1 MLEHAPPTVPAV
13 VAREGRL
20 SPTELSAPPPDPG
33 QLLVRVR
40 LAGVNYWDVMQRTG
54 AVPLPPS
61 GIPGVEGVGVVAAA
75 GEGAPADLVGRRV
88 AWSKVNGSYA
98 GAVVG
103 NADWFL
109 PVPDD
114 VDDEQGAGLLMQGVT
129 AQYLATDTAPLGDGD
144 AAVVLAAAG
153 GVGTLLTQLLVA
165 AGVGVIGV
173 VGSAAKVEAARAAGA
188 TEVFVD
194 SGDDLAAAVREVV
207 PEGVAA
213 VFDGN
218 GGPAAT
224 RGVSMLRPRGWLV
237 LFGTAAG
244 PIPDLPAG
252 ALGAGSFVV
261 TRTAGKHFAG
271 DLAAWRPRAEDVLAR
286 ARAGALR
293 VAPVTVLPLA
303 EAARAHELM
312 ESRSTTGKLL
322 LRPEA

>member
-1 MLEHAPPTVPAV
+1 MSDAVSSIPHTAV
-13 VAREGRL
+13 VDGAL
-20 SPTELSAPPPDPG
+20 SPGDHAVPPPGPG
-33 QLLVRVR
+33 ELRVRVA
-40 LAGVNYWDVMQRTG
+40 LAGVNFWDVMQRTG

-61 GIPGVEGVGVVAAA
+61 GIPGVEGVGVVDAA
-75 GEGAPADLVGRRV
+75 GDGAPAELVGRRV

-103 NADWFL
+103 AADWFL

-114 VDDEQGAGLLMQGVT
+114 VSDEQAAGLLMQGVT
-129 AQYLATDTAPLGDGD
+129 AQYLATDTAPLRAGD

-165 AGVGVIGV
+165 AGVRV
-173 VGSAAKVEAARAAGA
+173 VGIVGSPAKADAARAAGA
-188 TEVFVD
+188 SEVLVD
-194 SGDDLAAAVREVV
+194 DGEDLAAAVRAAV

-218 GGPAAT
+218 GGPPAA
-224 RGVSMLRPRGWLV
+224 RALDMLRPRGWLV
-237 LFGTAAG
+237 LVGTAAG
-244 PIPDLPAG
+244 ALPDLPAG

-271 DLAAWRPRAEDVLAR
+271 DPAAWRPRAEDVLAR
-286 ARAGALR
+286 ARAGALT

-303 EAARAHELM
+303 EAAEAHRLM
-312 ESRSTTGKLL
+312 ESRSSVGKLL
-322 LRPEA
+322 LRP